1 MLIIRIKFKMVILT
15 TYANMG
21 NIVSNINTTYNI
33 IFLGVIKESGKSS
46 TIVFI
51 FFQRINKSISIL
63 ISSIIISLTCHH
75 FIVKGSIY
83 HSRSKI
89 VCRTLEF
96 YTNKFWITKT
106 TSFYYAETII
116 LIIRKLFVRFCSV
129 QSHHI
134 RSKVSYVGVIIHYN
148 T

>member
-1 MLIIRIKFKMVILT
+1 MLIIRKKFKSVIIT
-15 TYANMG
+15 TCANMG
-21 NIVSNINTTYNI
+21 NIVSSMKTTYKI
-33 IFLGVIKESGKSS
+33 IILGVIKESGKSS

-51 FFQRINKSISIL
+51 FFQRINKSIIIL
-63 ISSIIISLTCHH
+63 MSSIIISPCHH

-83 HSRSKI
+83 HSRSKK
-89 VCRTLEF
+89 VCITLEF